1 MVYVVVLNWNGAV
14 DTIACAASV
23 LALSAA
29 PFQLVICDNASA
41 DDSIMRLRDWAAGL
55 APAAE
60 SASAEPELK
69 KSSGARVSHPLLELP
84 NDRTAWQHPK
94 LAAGT
99 VVLIQTGSNLG
110 YAGGNNVG
118 IRYAL
123 ERGDADYFW
132 ILNNDTVVA
141 PAALSALLRKAN
153 GDPRFGIVG
162 STLLYHY
169 RPDFVQVLGGCRFS
183 AWTTTVRPIGWGKT
197 ATEASAVSESEVES
211 QLDYV
216 AGASMLVSR
225 AFVADVGLM
234 QEDYFLYFE
243 EIDWAERGRRSK
255 TRRWEL
261 GFARD
266 SVVLHKV
273 GASAGT
279 GLTKASTRY
288 MYTSKIR
295 FMKRF
300 YPARSVT
307 TATMILMQAF
317 KTLLVNGSGT
327 ALTIFSVLLSWRSI
341 AAFSADL
348 TRESR
353 R

>member
-1 MVYVVVLNWNGAV
+1 MVYVIVLNWNGAA
-14 DTIACAASV
+14 DTIACAESV
-23 LALSAA
+23 LALTGLQ
-29 PFQLVICDNASA
+29 FQLVICDNASA
-41 DDSIMRLRDWAAGL
+41 DDSVMRLRDWASGGGKGQL
-55 APAAE
+55 AASQETKAA
-60 SASAEPELK
+60 
-69 KSSGARVSHPLLELP
+69 RFHPLLELE
-84 NDRTAWQHPK
+84 NDTVLWRHSR
-94 LAAGT
+94 LAPGT
-99 VVLIQTGSNLG
+99 VVLIRTGANLG

-118 IRYAL
+118 MRYAL
-123 ERGDADYFW
+123 QRGDADFFW
-132 ILNNDTVVA
+132 VLNNDTTVA
-141 PAALSALLRKAN
+141 PTALAALVAKAN
-153 GDPRFGIVG
+153 SDYNYGMVG
-162 STLLYHY
+162 STLLYFS
-169 RPDFVQVLGGCRFS
+169 RPEHVQVLGGCRFS
-183 AWTTTVRPIGWGKT
+183 TWTTRVTPVGWGT
-197 ATEASAVSESEVES
+197 TALEATELEESAVEA

-255 TRRWEL
+255 TRRWKL

-279 GLTKASTRY
+279 GLTDASTRY

-300 YPARSVT
+300 YPARGVI
-307 TATMILMQAF
+307 TAAMILMQAF
-317 KTLLVNGSGT
+317 KALLVNGSGT
-327 ALTIFSVLLSWRSI
+327 AQTIFSVLLSWRLI
-341 AAFSADL
+341 AAVTDSP
-348 TRESR
+348 TRENR